1 MEENEVKARWEQ
13 VLRVRVDE
21 ELADTLRRLAD
32 ENRSTLSQIARRAL
46 AEYASREAWLR
57 DRGVA

>member
-1 MEENEVKARWEQ
+1 MKARWEQ